1 MKLVLLV
8 CCALMALG
16 GLWTFRNART
26 LVNKSFFDMRD
37 WPNGNRPT
45 FVAKPGIRDRYDP
58 DLRLDRIRFV
68 GVGWMIIGLG
78 GLLMTLVL

>member
-1 MKLVLLV
+1 MKPVLLV
-8 CCALMALG
+8 CFALMALG

-37 WPNGNRPT
+37 WPKRNRPT
-45 FVAKPGIRDRYDP
+45 FVAKPGIRDCYDP
-58 DLRLDRIRFV
+58 DLRLDRIKLV